1 MSLVFQND
9 ALTGPRTHAFIVG
22 VSDYTHLPEP
32 GVRGEEEHL
41 NLKKLSSPALS
52 AWRVYQWLLDN
63 RADLTRPLASVR
75 LLLAP
80 SPAELAAEPA
90 LAGPFTR
97 PTWDDFAR
105 QAKAWRKEACSDPD
119 SVTFFYFSGH
129 GAQFRRDNL
138 VMLMQDFG
146 DGGGGLLNKAVELN
160 NLVTGMAPAAPPA
173 DIIARTQLYFID
185 ACRTDELA
193 ETAKFEQVPSV
204 FTEVSGP
211 DDRNRPVLFATLDG
225 TVAVGRKGQV
235 SHFCEALLQAF
246 QTACDFS
253 RELDGSIVWPV
264 TVDSVRYSLEAQFIA
279 RELSQKPFLQGGAAS
294 DIDIRFLRQPPS
306 YEVSVRLDPLDRI
319 PSTTVQILDDQD
331 RPLAEFPCPD
341 CAHPYTKTLPMGVYD
356 IVATDPPQRRKK
368 SIALNQRQS
377 PIRIVMA

>member
-9 ALTGPRTHAFIVG
+9 GLNGPRTHAFIVG
-22 VSDYTHLPEP
+22 VSDYAHLPEP
-32 GVRGEEEHL
+32 GVVGDVEHL

-52 AWRVYQWLLDN
+52 AWRVYQWLLAN
-63 RADLTRPLASVR
+63 QTDLTRPLASVR
-75 LLLAP
+75 LLIAP
-80 SPAELAAEPA
+80 SPAELAAEPL

-105 QAKAWRKEACSDPD
+105 QAKAWRKEACSDPG

-138 VMLMQDFG
+138 VMLMGDFG
-146 DGGGGLLNKAVELN
+146 DGGGGILNNAVELN

-173 DIIARTQLYFID
+173 DMIARTQLYFID
-185 ACRTDELA
+185 ACRSDELA
-193 ETAKFEQVPSV
+193 ESAKLEQVPSV

-211 DDRNRPVLFATLDG
+211 DDRNRPVLFATVDG
-225 TVAVGRKGQV
+225 QVAIGRKGKV
-235 SHFCEALLQAF
+235 SHFCEALINAF
-246 QTACDFS
+246 ETACDFA
-253 RELDGSIVWPV
+253 RDGDTGIVWPV

-294 DIDIRFLRQPPS
+294 DIDIRFLRQPPN
-306 YEVSVRLDPLDRI
+306 YEVTVKVDPPGSI
-319 PSTTVQILDDQD
+319 GTTTVQILDETDQ
-331 RPLAEFPCPD
+331 PLAEFPAPD
-341 CAHPYTKTLPMGVYD
+341 MAHPYKKSLPMGVYD
-356 IVATDPPQRRKK
+356 IVATDPPHRKKK

-377 PIRIVMA
+377 PVRILMA